1 MIMMKKTIFAAST
14 AFAVSACST
23 NFYGTSDQ
31 DSHTAAYALANNGTT
46 LVTMGSIASPTQMD
60 TFTLSNKLDAV
71 AYRPVTGE
79 LLGYS
84 NGTIYSVDT
93 KSGKLTD
100 LGASFTKGAM
110 ISKNASATAMD
121 FNNKIDAVRMVGSDG
136 TNLVYFPFGFGNEDK
151 RANSVLKF
159 TSTFYA
165 EGDSSEGTTPEVFA
179 NAYTNAIAGAKASS
193 TFQFA
198 LDSNTDSLVSL
209 ANNAGELKTVAKI
222 TIDGKAV
229 DVSSKG
235 GFDIV
240 SSEEGSDAA
249 YAILQLEGASKAGL
263 YSMNLTTGAATLMA
277 NLPMGGFSGFAVSGG
292 K

>member
-1 MIMMKKTIFAAST
+1 MMKKTILAAAT

-23 NFYGTSDQ
+23 NFYGTSDK
-31 DSHTAAYALANNGTT
+31 DSHVAGYALANNGTT
-46 LVTMGSIASPTQMD
+46 LITMGSIASPAKMD

-84 NGTIYSVDT
+84 NGAVYAVNT
-93 KSGKLTD
+93 KTGKLTD
-100 LGASFTKGAM
+100 LGATFTNGAM
-110 ISKNASATAMD
+110 ISKNATATAMD
-121 FNNKIDAVRMVGSDG
+121 FNNAIDAVRMVGSDG
-136 TNLVYFPFGFGNEDK
+136 TNLVYFPIGFGDQDK

-159 TSTFYA
+159 TSTFYVKGDRN
-165 EGDSSEGTTPEVFA
+165 EGMTPEIFA

-198 LDSNTDSLVSL
+198 LDSRTDSLVSL

-222 TIDGKAV
+222 TINGKAV
-229 DVSSKG
+229 DLSSMG

-240 SSEEGSDAA
+240 SAQEGSDAA

-263 YSMNLTTGAATLMA
+263 YSIDLTTGAATLMA
-277 NLPMGGFSGFAVSGG
+277 DLPMGGFSGFAVSGG
-292 K
+292 Q

>member
-1 MIMMKKTIFAAST
+1 MMKKTIIAAST

-23 NFYGTSDQ
+23 GFYGTSDQ
-31 DSHTAAYALANNGTT
+31 DSHIAGYALANNGTT
-46 LVTMGSIASPTQMD
+46 LITMGSIASPAKMD
-60 TFTLSNKLDAV
+60 TFTLSSKLDAV

-84 NGTIYSVDT
+84 NGAVYSVDT
-93 KSGKLTD
+93 KTGKLTD

-110 ISKNASATAMD
+110 ISKGASATAMD

-136 TNLVYFPFGFGNEDK
+136 TNLVYFPVGFGKEDK

-165 EGDSSEGTTPEVFA
+165 KGDSNEGMTPEIFA

-198 LDSNTDSLVSL
+198 LDSKTDSLVSL

-222 TIDGKAV
+222 TINGKAV
-229 DVSSKG
+229 DVLSMG

-240 SSEEGSDAA
+240 SAKEGSDAA
-249 YAILQLEGASKAGL
+249 YAVLQLEGASKAGL
-263 YSMNLTTGAATLMA
+263 YSMNLMTGAATLMA
-277 NLPMGGFSGFAVSGG
+277 DLPMGGFSGFAVSGA

>member
-1 MIMMKKTIFAAST
+1 MMKKTILAATT
-14 AFAVSACST
+14 AFAVSACSA

-31 DSHTAAYALANNGTT
+31 DSYVAGYALANNGTT
-46 LVTMGSIASPTQMD
+46 LITMGSIASPAKMD

-84 NGTIYSVDT
+84 NGAVYAVNT
-93 KSGKLTD
+93 KTGKLTD
-100 LGASFTKGAM
+100 LGATFTQGAM

-121 FNNKIDAVRMVGSDG
+121 FNNAIDAVRMVGSDG
-136 TNLVYFPFGFGNEDK
+136 TNLVYFPIGFGDQDK

-159 TSTFYA
+159 TSTFYVKGDRN
-165 EGDSSEGTTPEVFA
+165 EGMTPEIFA
-179 NAYTNAIAGAKASS
+179 NAYTNAIAGGKASS

-198 LDSNTDSLVSL
+198 LDSRTDSLVSL

-222 TIDGKAV
+222 TINGKAV
-229 DVSSKG
+229 DLSSMG

-240 SSEEGSDAA
+240 SAEEGSDAA

-263 YSMNLTTGAATLMA
+263 YAVDLTTGAATLMA
-277 NLPMGGFSGFAVSGG
+277 DLPMGGFSGFAVSGG
-292 K
+292 Q

>member
-1 MIMMKKTIFAAST
+1 MMKKTILGAAT

-23 NFYGTSDQ
+23 NFYGTSDK
-31 DSHTAAYALANNGTT
+31 DSHVAGYALANNGTT
-46 LVTMGSIASPTQMD
+46 LITMGSIASPAKMD
-60 TFTLSNKLDAV
+60 TFMLSNKLDAV

-84 NGTIYSVDT
+84 NGTVYSVDAKT
-93 KSGKLTD
+93 GKLTD
-100 LGASFTKGAM
+100 LGATFTNGAM
-110 ISKNASATAMD
+110 ISKNATATAMD
-121 FNNKIDAVRMVGSDG
+121 FNNAIDAVRMVGSDG
-136 TNLVYFPFGFGNEDK
+136 TNLVYFPIGFGDQDK

-159 TSTFYA
+159 TSTFYVKGDRN
-165 EGDSSEGTTPEVFA
+165 EGMTPEIFA

-198 LDSNTDSLVSL
+198 LDSKTDSLVSL

-222 TIDGKAV
+222 IVNGKAV
-229 DVSSKG
+229 DLSPMG

-240 SSEEGSDAA
+240 SAEEGSDAA

-263 YSMNLTTGAATLMA
+263 YSIDLTTGATTLMA
-277 NLPMGGFSGFAVSGG
+277 DLPMGGFSGFAVSGG
-292 K
+292 Q

>member
-1 MIMMKKTIFAAST
+1 MKKTIFAATT
-14 AFAVSACST
+14 AFAISACST

-31 DSHTAAYALANNGTT
+31 HDHTSAYALANNGTT
-46 LVTMGSIASPTQMD
+46 LITMGSIMSPDKMASV
-60 TFTLSNKLDAV
+60 TLSRKLDAV

-84 NGTIYSVDT
+84 NGAVYSVNT
-93 KSGKLTD
+93 KTGKLTD
-100 LGASFTKGAM
+100 LGASFSKGAM

-136 TNLVYFPFGFGNEDK
+136 TNLVYFPIGFGNEDK

-165 EGDSSEGTTPEVFA
+165 KDDISEGAKPEIFA

-198 LDSNTDSLVSL
+198 LDSKTDSLVSL
-209 ANNAGELKTVAKI
+209 ANNAGELTTVAKI
-222 TIDGKAV
+222 TVNGKAV
-229 DVSSKG
+229 DVSSMG

-240 SSEEGSDAA
+240 STEEGSDAA
-249 YAILQLEGASKAGL
+249 YAVLQLEGDATAGL

-277 NLPMGGFSGFAVSGG
+277 SLPMGGFSGFAVSGG
-292 K
+292 Q

>member
-1 MIMMKKTIFAAST
+1 MMKKTILAAST

-31 DSHTAAYALANNGTT
+31 DSPIAGYALANNGTI
-46 LVTMGSIASPTQMD
+46 LVTMGSIASPAKTD
-60 TFTLSNKLDAV
+60 SFTLSNKLDAV
-71 AYRPVTGE
+71 AYRPVTGK

-84 NGTIYSVDT
+84 NGAVYSVDAKT
-93 KSGKLTD
+93 GKLTD
-100 LGASFTKGAM
+100 LGATFTKGAM
-110 ISKNASATAMD
+110 ISKDASATAMD
-121 FNNKIDAVRMVGSDG
+121 FNNAIDAVRMVGSDG
-136 TNLVYFPFGFGNEDK
+136 TNLVYFPVGFGNEDK

-159 TSTFYA
+159 TSTFYVK
-165 EGDSSEGTTPEVFA
+165 GDSNEGTTPGIFA

-198 LDSNTDSLVSL
+198 LDSKTDSLVSL
-209 ANNAGELKTVAKI
+209 ANNAGELTTVAKI
-222 TIDGKAV
+222 TINGKAV
-229 DVSSKG
+229 DVSSMG

-240 SSEEGSDAA
+240 SAEEGSDDA

-263 YSMNLTTGAATLMA
+263 YSMNLMTGAATLMA
-277 NLPMGGFSGFAVSGG
+277 DLPMGGFSGFAVSGG